1 MEPLKVAGNLASLDV
16 IAQYVIAA
24 AEAANLDRKASYRL
38 RLAVDEITTN
48 IITYGYQDADREG
61 VIELK
66 TEINDNDLIISI
78 EDTGIPFD
86 PSDKLAQE
94 MKTIYEPLDQRPIG
108 KLGIYLAIQGVDQFL
123 YERVGDHNRNIL
135 VVNRPSIVS

>member
-1 MEPLKVAGNLASLDV
+1 MEPLTVSGNLASLDT

-48 IITYGYQDADREG
+48 IITYGYQGANREG
-61 VIELK
+61 MIELK
-66 TEINDNDLIISI
+66 TEINDDDLIISI

-94 MKTIYEPLDQRPIG
+94 METIHKPIDERPIG
-108 KLGIYLAIQGVDQFL
+108 GLGIYLAIQGVDKFH
-123 YERVGDHNRNIL
+123 YERVGERNRNIL